1 MKKFLGDYS
10 YDMVKMFLNQ
20 FAIAIF
26 GFSLVLTAGMA
37 DNVTLRNI
45 SSGAAI
51 LLYLFLL
58 YTNAWGIGY
67 RDKVSVETGSKK
79 RSALTGFLI
88 SLCANSINII
98 LAILIT
104 LANFLDVEII
114 NAVGGVAS
122 FLALFL
128 EGMYT
133 GLLAN
138 SIGGAVLNSCW
149 FIYFLIPLPAIIVS
163 GVAYLLG
170 VNDVKWTSF
179 FNRQELPLSDR
190 DVKQK
195 ERHDD

>member
-1 MKKFLGDYS
+1 MKQFLKNYS

-20 FAIAIF
+20 FAVAIF
-26 GFSLVLTAGMA
+26 GFSLVLTAGLA
-37 DNVTLRNI
+37 KNDLLRNA
-45 SSGAAI
+45 SSAAAI

-67 RDKVSVETGSKK
+67 RDKVSVESGRKKGSGVTGV
-79 RSALTGFLI
+79 LI
-88 SLCANSINII
+88 ALCANAFNF
-98 LAILIT
+98 LFAILIT
-104 LANFLDVEII
+104 LASLLDVAVI
-114 NAVGGVAS
+114 NSIGGIAS

-138 SIGGAVLNSCW
+138 SVGGVVLNSCW
-149 FIYFLIPLPAIIVS
+149 FMYFLIPLPAILVS
-163 GVAYLLG
+163 GVAYWLG
-170 VNDVKWTSF
+170 LHDIKGTSF